1 MTAKAFVSP
10 RERDG
15 IMAVGRSVGRQG
27 GRSSAPADRTI
38 RMRAITAFTYSGGG
52 ERFSVPFVVVVM
64 SSFDT
69 EWRCGLPAFFFSLSF
84 QVSVRGGAVTTS
96 LTGRAR
102 VSPNTRLSLRKSRR
116 VVCYTRP
123 SRPSSVESRGG
134 SLARK
139 RTEVCVAGRTGAF
152 WRVFLPFACCR
163 EGV

>member
-1 MTAKAFVSP
+1 MCVGAVTAKAFVSP

-38 RMRAITAFTYSGGG
+38 RVRAITAFTYSGGG

-84 QVSVRGGAVTTS
+84 QVSVRGEAVTTS
-96 LTGRAR
+96 LTGQAR
-102 VSPNTRLSLRKSRR
+102 VSPNARLPN
-116 VVCYTRP
+116 VT
-123 SRPSSVESRGG
+123 
-134 SLARK
+134 
-139 RTEVCVAGRTGAF
+139 
-152 WRVFLPFACCR
+152 
-163 EGV
+163 